1 MKYILKNVNQYY
13 LSLALFLFTLVFSD
27 KLIAIQFPEKPIRL
41 VVPVAAGGSLNLYT
55 RYIAQKLTESFKQTV
70 IVDNRPGA
78 NGIIGADIVA
88 KAAPDGYTLLMGA
101 TPTLAINVTL
111 YADKM
116 TYNPERDFSPITL
129 VAKAPSVLA
138 VHPSLP
144 VKNLKELITYAKSNP
159 GKLNYASS
167 GTGSGNHLTGEMLKT
182 ATGIDIIHVPYA
194 GGGPGL
200 IALLAHQVDIM
211 ITPPPILIPMAKTGR
226 IRLIAVSSIKR
237 SPAIPDVPTLD
248 ESGIP
253 GFESTVWYCVVA
265 PRGTPLTIVTKL
277 HDALTNILTSNEFK
291 DRLITDGATAE
302 ASSPD
307 ELKNWIKSEIP
318 KFAKVIKIAD
328 VKSN

>member
-144 VKNLKELITYAKSNP
+144 VKNLVKTKAISCCSPTRQRQSR
-159 GKLNYASS
+159 S
-167 GTGSGNHLTGEMLKT
+167 GSWS
-182 ATGIDIIHVPYA
+182 AT
-194 GGGPGL
+194 
-200 IALLAHQVDIM
+200 HQV
-211 ITPPPILIPMAKTGR
+211 LSA
-226 IRLIAVSSIKR
+226 
-237 SPAIPDVPTLD
+237 SPSLTTL
-248 ESGIP
+248 P
-253 GFESTVWYCVVA
+253 A
-265 PRGTPLTIVTKL
+265 
-277 HDALTNILTSNEFK
+277 H
-291 DRLITDGATAE
+291 
-302 ASSPD
+302 
-307 ELKNWIKSEIP
+307 
-318 KFAKVIKIAD
+318 
-328 VKSN
+328 